1 MQQVAKPASMNA
13 MKQLPDTSQK
23 SQRTKLSPDHE
34 KCFFTA
40 HEYLSAGFLSWW
52 GMHAC
57 MHGSG
62 NNKSRDRLADPSFV
76 MGPLYL

>member
-23 SQRTKLSPDHE
+23 FQRTKLSPDNE

-40 HEYLSAGFLSWW
+40 HEYLSG
-52 GMHAC
+52 GG

-62 NNKSRDRLADPSFV
+62 NNKEID
-76 MGPLYL
+76 

>member
-1 MQQVAKPASMNA
+1 MNA

-23 SQRTKLSPDHE
+23 FQRTKLSPDNE

-40 HEYLSAGFLSWW
+40 HEYLSG
-52 GMHAC
+52 GG

-62 NNKSRDRLADPSFV
+62 NNKEID
-76 MGPLYL
+76 